1 MNEQAKIH
9 NVSCELQVFIAVN
22 LIIVDKSI
30 LNTIYS
36 MIHIPYLRHGG
47 GGDLG
52 YLTHILSLTGQ
63 FTMDKNLLID
73 IQHAV
78 RYAISVEKRLSELLL
93 CL

>member
-30 LNTIYS
+30 LKTIYS

-47 GGDLG
+47 EV
-52 YLTHILSLTGQ
+52 I
-63 FTMDKNLLID
+63 
-73 IQHAV
+73 
-78 RYAISVEKRLSELLL
+78 IS
-93 CL
+93 CLPTYCP